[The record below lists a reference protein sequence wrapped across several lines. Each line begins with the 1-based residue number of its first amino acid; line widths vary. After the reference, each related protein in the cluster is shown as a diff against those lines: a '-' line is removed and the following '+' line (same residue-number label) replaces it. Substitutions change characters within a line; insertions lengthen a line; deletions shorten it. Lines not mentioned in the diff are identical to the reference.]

1 MNLFRK
7 LALILVPAIL
17 LIQLKTVKAEASP
30 SVNLSFDKKFYDR
43 SQTFSAKTTIV
54 NESSETLTGTELML
68 SIFPALKTGAPLES
82 AFDKQKYPIIRQRSY
97 DALPVGT
104 TEVKLTR
111 DLSILD
117 LDEGV
122 YPAEVG
128 LTTANRQTFIDR
140 SFLVIIE
147 PREPMLVS
155 VIWNLHQPEHRLPSG
170 VFINNMLAQLIENKP
185 DNQGLLR
192 QQLTILSEYPAL
204 KVNLAISPV
213 LSEQLSAMASGYSWG
228 GDKKKR
234 VVSRDSEASQ
244 SSADWFSQLE
254 KIRKSGQ
261 AQILTSPYGQA
272 PLTAF
277 SARNW
282 RDNISEQLALAK
294 EVSQEV
300 LSLKRP
306 PRGIYLPGLR
316 IDKENARRLNAAR
329 FQYTIAQTDS
339 SNTTS
344 APRPPLSFKSKNR
357 RLTIFSSDRE
367 ITGWLRNAYH
377 EKAGQE
383 LTAMLAN
390 RILAGPK
397 DGIVV
402 IAPDTAHWLPSG
414 QLLQEIY
421 STLTQTEW
429 IKPVTLK
436 SIPKQPAKP
445 ARLGNSREIPSGD
458 DSYQTAHLDSVYNDF
473 RDFASATAPA
483 NKLRRRLQR
492 QFYITQS
499 IDYLGDVDEQIPAI
513 GQIYADDIQQ
523 TVNEEFS
530 KVSLATPTKITFST
544 RNGKIP
550 IAIVNGTG
558 YPIKA
563 KLLLSGKDF
572 LFPDDKKSVA
582 LMPKENLFSSNI
594 TASFVGLSK
603 MKATIFIGNREVA
616 SRYIEVGV
624 SNRLRMLVISIS
636 TLLILGVA
644 VAIYE
649 RGRSR

>member
-1 MNLFRK
+1 MRAFRI
-7 LALILVPAIL
+7 LALILLPAIL
-17 LIQLKTVKAEASP
+17 LIQLKTVEAKASP
-30 SVNLSFDKKFYDR
+30 SVNLSFDKKFYNR
-43 SQTFSAKTTIV
+43 SQTFSANATII
-54 NESSETLTGTELML
+54 NESQEALTGTELTL
-68 SIFPALKTGAPLES
+68 SIFPALKAGATLQS
-82 AFDKQKYPIIRQRSY
+82 AFDQQGYPIVRQRWY
-97 DALPVGT
+97 QALPVGA
-104 TEVKLTR
+104 TEVKLVR
-111 DLSILD
+111 DLSSLD

-128 LTTANRQTFIDR
+128 LTMANRQTFIDR

-155 VIWNLHQPEHRLPSG
+155 LTWNIHQPERRLPSG
-170 VFINNMLAQLIENKP
+170 VFIDNALARLIENKP

-213 LSEQLSAMASGYSWG
+213 LSEQLSTMASGYSWG
-228 GDKKKR
+228 PEKKKR
-234 VVSRDSEASQ
+234 VVSRDSEAS
-244 SSADWFSQLE
+244 AAATDWFSQLE

-272 PLTAF
+272 PPTAF

-282 RDNISEQLALAK
+282 RDNISGQLDLAK

-306 PRGIYLPGLR
+306 PRGIYLPGLQ
-316 IDKENARRLNAAR
+316 IDKKTARELSASR

-344 APRPPLSFKSKNR
+344 GPRLPLSFKNKSR

-367 ITGWLRNAYH
+367 ITSWLRNAYH

-383 LTAMLAN
+383 LTALLAN
-390 RILAGPK
+390 RILSNHK
-397 DGIVV
+397 DGVVV
-402 IAPDTAHWLPSG
+402 IAPDLAHWLPSG
-414 QLLQEIY
+414 QLLREIY
-421 STLTQTEW
+421 STLAQTEW

-436 SIPKQPAKP
+436 SVLGKP
-445 ARLGNSREIPSGD
+445 ATPARFGNSTEIPMRD
-458 DSYQTAHLDSVYNDF
+458 DSYQATQLDRVYNDF
-473 RDFASATAPA
+473 SDFASATSPT

-492 QFYITQS
+492 QFYVTQA
-499 IDYLGDVDEQIPAI
+499 IDYLGDLDEQVPDI

-530 KVSLATPTKITFST
+530 KISLATPTKITFST
-544 RNGKIP
+544 RDGKIP
-550 IAIVNGTG
+550 IAIVNRTG

-563 KLLLSGKDF
+563 ELLLSGKDF
-572 LFPDDKKSVA
+572 LFSDDKKGVA

-594 TASFVGLSK
+594 TASFVGLSR
-603 MKATIFIGNREVA
+603 MKATIYIGNRMVA

-624 SNRLRMLVISIS
+624 SNRLRIVVISIS
-636 TLLILGVA
+636 TLLILGV
-644 VAIYE
+644 VAAIF
-649 RGRSR
+649 GRRRLR